1 MSLIDNK
8 KAYFDY
14 DITQKYE
21 AGIELLGFEVKS
33 IKKGQGS
40 LLGSYVIVRGD
51 EAFVMNMQ
59 IPPFQPSN
67 TPSDYNP
74 ERSRK
79 ILLSKKE
86 IKELKEIE
94 KQKGLTIVP
103 IMVYNKGRK
112 LKVEIGVAR
121 GKKRFDK
128 RNTIKERET
137 DIEIRREFKR

>member
-1 MSLIDNK
+1 MALIDNK

-33 IKKGQGS
+33 LKKGQGS
-40 LLGSYVIVRGD
+40 LLGSYVIIRGD
-51 EAFVMNMQ
+51 EAFVMNLQ

-79 ILLSKKE
+79 LLLSKKE

-103 IMVYNKGRK
+103 IMVYNKARK
-112 LKVEIGVAR
+112 LKIEIGVAR

>member
-40 LLGSYVIVRGD
+40 LLGSYVIIRGD

-79 ILLSKKE
+79 VLLSKKE
-86 IKELKEIE
+86 IKELKEID

-112 LKVEIGVAR
+112 LKIEIGVAR

>member
-1 MSLIDNK
+1 MALIDNK

-33 IKKGQGS
+33 LKKGQGS

-51 EAFVMNMQ
+51 EAFVMNLQ

-79 ILLSKKE
+79 LLLSKKE

-103 IMVYNKGRK
+103 IMVYNKARK
-112 LKVEIGVAR
+112 LKIEIGVAR

>member
-33 IKKGQGS
+33 LKRGQGS

-59 IPPFQPSN
+59 IPPFQSSN
-67 TPSDYNP
+67 TPNDYNP

-112 LKVEIGVAR
+112 LKIEIGVAR

>member
-1 MSLIDNK
+1 MPLIDNK

-33 IKKGQGS
+33 LKKGQGS

-103 IMVYNKGRK
+103 IIVYNKGRK
-112 LKVEIGVAR
+112 LKIEIGVAR